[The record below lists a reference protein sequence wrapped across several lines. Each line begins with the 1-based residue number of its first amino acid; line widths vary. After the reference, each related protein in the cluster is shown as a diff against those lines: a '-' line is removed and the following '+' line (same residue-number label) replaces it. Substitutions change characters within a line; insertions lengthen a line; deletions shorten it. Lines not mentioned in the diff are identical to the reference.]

1 MAGIKKPVWKIYKNS
16 SQIERDIYYDNMWL
30 TYVFKEA
37 GSYRI
42 SAEVEDTNGNTNI
55 VERNMIIVK

>member
-1 MAGIKKPVWKIYKNS
+1 MAGIKNPVWKIYKDS

-30 TYVFKEA
+30 TYIFKES

-42 SAEVEDTNGNTNI
+42 SAEVEDTNGNKNI